1 MNVQNKKWVSYLYR
15 TATTVY
21 PCFLPD
27 LGEFNRSWSY
37 KTYPTQRYE
46 TAGFFPTLT
55 ILFYEKTDIFA
66 DKSTKPDKMEEN
78 KQPSLLKSTMNY
90 GAMLGIILIIYT
102 LLTWMLDIMNN
113 EYLRYI
119 TFIIVIAG
127 IVLATKTFRDQE
139 QGGAITYGRALGV
152 GTLTVIFAGVIVSF
166 FTYILYAVIDPGLI
180 EKTYLLM
187 EEQYY
192 DAGMTDAQIETAM
205 SMAKRFSNPV
215 MMSVFGLIG
224 YAIMGLIFSLITSI
238 FLKKEGDPFG
248 V

>member
-1 MNVQNKKWVSYLYR
+1 
-15 TATTVY
+15 
-21 PCFLPD
+21 
-27 LGEFNRSWSY
+27 
-37 KTYPTQRYE
+37 
-46 TAGFFPTLT
+46 
-55 ILFYEKTDIFA
+55 
-66 DKSTKPDKMEEN
+66 MEET

-102 LLTWMLDIMNN
+102 LLTWMLDIMTND
-113 EYLRYI
+113 YLRYV

-152 GTLTVIFAGVIVSF
+152 GFLTVLFSGVIVSF

-192 DAGMTDAQIETAM
+192 EAGMTDAQIEMAM
-205 SMAKRFSNPV
+205 SMAKRFSNPI

-224 YAIMGLIFSLITSI
+224 YAIMGFVFSLITSI